1 MVFYVSNKTQLTLD
15 MFKGNAIRGVICAAV
30 VFVLSA
36 VVFIYDRFNTRAI
49 RAKLSSIDKKN
60 VVGVDNVGVNQNE

>member
-36 VVFIYDRFNTRAI
+36 AVFIYDRFNTRAI